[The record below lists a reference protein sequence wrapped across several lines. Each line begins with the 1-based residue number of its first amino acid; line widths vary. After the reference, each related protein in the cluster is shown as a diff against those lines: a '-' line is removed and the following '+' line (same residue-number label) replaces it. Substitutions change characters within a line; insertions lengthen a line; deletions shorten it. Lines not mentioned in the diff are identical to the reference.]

1 MNIQVYRTETTISQ
15 DGKLSI
21 KGLPFRKGDAVEVIV
36 LTQKQKQLSR
46 NYPLRGKPVKYHE
59 PFDSV
64 AQDEWDTG
72 NASRSRGHCKQSTIR
87 VIRTMP

>member
-1 MNIQVYRTETTISQ
+1 MQAYRIETTISQ

-36 LTQKQKQLSR
+36 LPQKQIASSNR
-46 NYPLRGKPVKYHE
+46 YPLHGKPIEYHK

-64 AQDEWDTG
+64 AGEDWD
-72 NASRSRGHCKQSTIR
+72 ALK
-87 VIRTMP
+87 